1 MNKKEIIDLVDSMG
15 FKLDYDKYDEKE
27 YPGDSI
33 NLRYM
38 RFISKDED
46 LHEKDLTWIWY
57 KTHTDESNIN
67 RGLYIQ
73 SRFTRKKEIQD
84 FLKY

>member
-27 YPGDSI
+27 YPGDST
-33 NLRYM
+33 NLRYL
-38 RFISKDED
+38 RFISKDEE

-57 KTHTDESNIN
+57 KTDTDEVNIG
-67 RGLYIQ
+67 RGQHIQ
-73 SRFTRKKEIQD
+73 SRLKRKKQIQD